1 MIRVSAIVA
10 GIVGLAL
17 AGVTAL
23 GADAQAPQVISIVG
37 VGAVA
42 DGTTL
47 CTDAIAKAIDQLGDG
62 GGVVQVPAGTF
73 LTGPIR
79 LKSNIT
85 LQVDEGATLKFATDP
100 KLYPL
105 VKTRYEGVEIMNYSP
120 LIAAY
125 GCHDVKITGKGTLDG
140 QGSAWWKW
148 ARSSSGRK
156 PASTQAASTQL
167 AAPEGQGGEEG
178 AAPAVQVTATL
189 PGGGSGQGVGG
200 NVGARKL
207 MLMYTAD
214 REGKY
219 PVEQR
224 VFGETHPGFRPCFI
238 EPWECKGVTIEG
250 VTVKQSPFWNLH
262 PVYCDGVTVR
272 DVTVQGNGPNT
283 DGCDPDSCS
292 NVTIEGC
299 HFATGDDC
307 IAIKSGRDGDG
318 LRVNKVCEN
327 ITVRNCEMTAGHG
340 GISIGSE
347 TSGGV
352 RHVLGEDCTMDGP
365 DAGIRIKAAR
375 GRGGVVEDIVCRR
388 IEIKRATKLGV
399 TVDLRYGSPKDTSTA
414 EKDETTPVFRDIHLE
429 DVTCA
434 ESPQALRVVGLPESH
449 IVDFTM
455 KNVTL
460 AGKKGALMEY
470 VDGFERENVTVT
482 VGGGL
487 PWLMQEVK
495 EGK

>member
-1 MIRVSAIVA
+1 MVE
-10 GIVGLAL
+10 
-17 AGVTAL
+17 
-23 GADAQAPQVISIVG
+23 
-37 VGAVA
+37 
-42 DGTTL
+42 
-47 CTDAIAKAIDQLGDG
+47 
-62 GGVVQVPAGTF
+62 VPAGTF

-100 KLYPL
+100 TLYPL

-156 PASTQAASTQL
+156 TASTQAAATEA
-167 AAPEGQGGEEG
+167 AAPEGLGGEEG
-178 AAPAVQVTATL
+178 AAPAVQATATM

-200 NVGARKL
+200 NLGARKL

-262 PVYCDGVTVR
+262 PVYCDGVTIK

-318 LRVNKVCEN
+318 LR
-327 ITVRNCEMTAGHG
+327 GQQ
-340 GISIGSE
+340 
-347 TSGGV
+347 GV
-352 RHVLGEDCTMDGP
+352 REHHGAELRDDGRARGSV
-365 DAGIRIKAAR
+365 DWIGNIWRSAAR
-375 GRGGVVEDIVCRR
+375 AGGRLRDGRAGRGDSDQVSARPRRGVVEVMALVLPADRDQERKEAGRDAGSAVRDSEGH
-388 IEIKRATKLGV
+388 IE
-399 TVDLRYGSPKDTSTA
+399 
-414 EKDETTPVFRDIHLE
+414 
-429 DVTCA
+429 
-434 ESPQALRVVGLPESH
+434 
-449 IVDFTM
+449 
-455 KNVTL
+455 
-460 AGKKGALMEY
+460 
-470 VDGFERENVTVT
+470 
-482 VGGGL
+482 GG
-487 PWLMQEVK
+487 
-495 EGK
+495 EG